1 MSLTPSHPE
10 TAASS
15 RSRELFQAELPY
27 LSPGFQNVALLA
39 QLVLDRG
46 QGRHLYDVDGN
57 RYLDFMAGIGV
68 CSLGYSHPAWV
79 KAVSEQ
85 VAKLTVGSF
94 ATENRGKFLKRL
106 AEVAPGEL
114 SQTMLYSGGAEA
126 VEAAVRL
133 SKSYTGKFEVLSFWG
148 GFHGKTG
155 GVLGLMGSTF
165 KQHWGPLHPG
175 LYLAPYAYCE
185 RCAFKLTYPACGLHC
200 LDFTREVIRLH
211 TTGSLAAILVEP
223 IQGTAGNVVPPPE
236 FLPGLLDIC
245 RENDALLIADEML
258 TGFGRTGRLFGCEH
272 FGVIPDVITIGK
284 GMGSGFPVSGLIST
298 PGIMRAKPYANPSA
312 ASSSYGGNPLAGTA
326 AWITLETLLA
336 ENIVENS
343 ARVGDYLLNR
353 LLNLREKYPFI
364 GRVQG
369 KGLMIGMEFVRH
381 RDKDKSLLPG
391 KVMEVVFKESLQRGL
406 ISMNYTAQFRINPPL
421 TLTEAEADEGVRIL
435 DEVFALVEQQG
446 LHRQ

>member
-1 MSLTPSHPE
+1 MSVTPFTSDRDERP
-10 TAASS
+10 
-15 RSRELFQAELPY
+15 RSRELFRAELPF

-39 QLVLDRG
+39 ELVLDRG
-46 QGRHLYDVDGN
+46 EGRYLYDVDGH

-79 KAVSEQ
+79 AAMTDQ
-85 VAKLTVGSF
+85 IRKLTVGSF
-94 ATENRGKFLKRL
+94 ATVNRGRFLRRL
-106 AEVAPGEL
+106 AEVAPGDL

-133 SKSYTGKFEVLSFWG
+133 AKSYTKKFEVLAFWG

-165 KQHWGPLHPG
+165 KHGWGPLHPG
-175 LYLAPYAYCE
+175 LYLTPYAYCE
-185 RCAFKLTYPACGLHC
+185 RCAFNLSYPGCGLHC
-200 LDFTREVIRLH
+200 LEFAREVIRLN

-236 FLPGLLDIC
+236 FLPGVQEIC
-245 RENDALLIADEML
+245 REHGALLIADEML

-272 FGVIPDVITIGK
+272 DGVVPDVITIGK

-298 PGIMRAKPYANPSA
+298 PGIMRAEPYSKPSA

-326 AWITLETLLA
+326 AWITLETLLND
-336 ENIVENS
+336 NIVANA
-343 ARVGDYLLNR
+343 ARVGDYLLRR
-353 LLNLREKYPFI
+353 LLELREKYPFI

-369 KGLMIGMEFVRH
+369 KGLMIGVEFVRH
-381 RDKDKSLLPG
+381 RERDKTLLPG
-391 KVMEVVFKESLQRGL
+391 KVMEQVFKESLRRGL
-406 ISMNYTAQFRINPPL
+406 LSMNYTAQYRINPPL
-421 TLTEAEADEGVRIL
+421 TLTEAEAEEGVGIL
-435 DEVFALVEQQG
+435 DEVCAWLA
-446 LHRQ
+446 RQSHL